1 MDFLRTVTLVA
12 DGEAAG
18 EGKGA
23 EPGVPGIG
31 SMLMPMVLI
40 VFVWYFLILRPQGRE
55 RKQRELQLTNLKRN
69 DRVVTYSGIIG
80 TITSFSDD
88 NKEVTLR
95 VDDSVKLRFLR
106 SAIQGP
112 LAETPA
118 ADASKP
124 A

>member
-1 MDFLRTVTLVA
+1 MVFLRTVTLLA
-12 DGEAAG
+12 EG
-18 EGKGA
+18 EGAAQGA
-23 EPGVPGIG
+23 PGLS

-55 RKQRELQLTNLKRN
+55 RKQRELQLSNLKRN

-80 TITSFSDD
+80 TITGFSDD

-95 VDDSVKLRFLR
+95 VDDNVKLRFLR

-112 LAETPA
+112 LAETSS

-124 A
+124 TGS

>member
-1 MDFLRTVTLVA
+1 MDFLSQMLVLA
-12 DGEAAG
+12 EGEQARQPGAAEALG
-18 EGKGA
+18 
-23 EPGVPGIG
+23 P
-31 SMLMPMVLI
+31 MLPY
-40 VFVWYFLILRPQGRE
+40 FVAMAFIFYFMFIRPQARE
-55 RKQRELQLTNLKRN
+55 RKTRETMMSNLKRN

-80 TITSFSDD
+80 TITGFSDD

-112 LAETPA
+112 LGETPA

-124 A
+124 AGS

>member
-1 MDFLRTVTLVA
+1 MDFVSAAMLLA
-12 DGEAAG
+12 DANGAAPAASG
-18 EGKGA
+18 LT
-23 EPGVPGIG
+23 

-55 RKQRELQLTNLKRN
+55 RKTREQQLSNLKRN

-95 VDDSVKLRFLR
+95 VDDNVKLRFLR

-112 LAETPA
+112 LADAPA
-118 ADASKP
+118 ADATKP
-124 A
+124 AGS

>member
-1 MDFLRTVTLVA
+1 MLLA
-12 DGEAAG
+12 EGDGAG
-18 EGKGA
+18 SGA
-23 EPGVPGIG
+23 QGIG
-31 SMLMPMVLI
+31 TMLLPMVLI

-55 RKQRELQLTNLKRN
+55 RKQRELQLSNLKRN

-80 TITSFSDD
+80 TITGFSDD

-95 VDDSVKLRFLR
+95 VDDNVKLRFLR

-124 A
+124 AGG